1 MKPID
6 WADIIFNTGSPQDT
20 WIEIFS
26 ALCRASRETPSP
38 VELHNQTVAPDR
50 LLAESAWDLW
60 LAYPTTAPLASGLL
74 TDWCAPSPSPT
85 GRAVLI
91 LDALSL
97 RELPLILSGAQERR
111 IEPDGVRAA
120 GSEVPS
126 ETTAFAKALGVPQR
140 SSLANGSA
148 PSGFRLFDGDVYT
161 DVLSHPFE
169 DCVNAVP
176 NKPNVALWH
185 SWLDDQIHLHKRT
198 PEQFAAKAPGMLQSD
213 GFWLL
218 VDKLRQ
224 GRKLLITSDH
234 GYAVSKWFS
243 AEERDEETIAA
254 LRETFG
260 ASRDVQDSKPWNHR
274 FMPPV
279 VMTHGGYHAVMGQC
293 KWKVKGGFPQVCHGG
308 LSLLEV
314 AVPFIELPPLA

>member
-1 MKPID
+1 VKPID
-6 WADIIFNTGSPQDT
+6 WSDIIFSAAPPTET
-20 WIEIFS
+20 WGKILD
-26 ALCRASRETPSP
+26 ALCSVAREAPSP

-60 LAYPTTAPLASGLL
+60 QAYPTGAPLTSRLL
-74 TDWCAPSPSPT
+74 AEWCSPTPSPT
-85 GRAVLI
+85 GKTVLI
-91 LDALSL
+91 LDALSM
-97 RELPLILSGAQERR
+97 RELPLILSSAQERGV
-111 IEPDGVRAA
+111 EATDVRAT

-126 ETTAFAKALGVPQR
+126 ETGTFAKALGVSQR

-148 PSGFRLFDGDVYT
+148 PSGFTLFGGSAYT
-161 DVLSHPFE
+161 DVLSYPFE
-169 DCVNAVP
+169 DCVGTVP
-176 NKPNVALWH
+176 NEPNVVLWH

-198 PEQFAAKAPGMLQSD
+198 PDQIATAVTGVFQGD
-213 GFWLL
+213 GFWKL

-234 GYAVSKWFS
+234 GYAVSKLFS
-243 AEERDEETIAA
+243 AEERDEDTVAA
-254 LRETFG
+254 LRDTFG
-260 ASRDVQDSKPWNHR
+260 ASRDVTDSKPWDHC

-279 VMTHGGYHAVMGQC
+279 VMTYGGYRAVMGQC

-314 AVPFIELPPLA
+314 AVPFIEFPPLG